1 MRKIFL
7 FFIVF
12 VGAFFS
18 ASCTPGEPKNESP
31 ETLKENA
38 AKKKEYLKKGK
49 EIAQASVKVLGGTLK
64 AAIAAE
70 GIEGAIR
77 TCNVHANPIVDS
89 LSKEYNAT
97 IKRTSLR
104 IRNQENKPTANEKH
118 ILKLYQRA
126 QEAGEDLMPIVILDS
141 NWVTFY
147 SPIITK
153 PLCLNC
159 HGEPELRLETIEL
172 LEKMYPG
179 DKAYSYK
186 LDEIR
191 GMWSIK
197 FKDN

>member
-1 MRKIFL
+1 MFRITTAFLISLIF
-7 FFIVF
+7 I
-12 VGAFFS
+12 GCGS
-18 ASCTPGEPKNESP
+18 QNGDQPSP
-31 ETLKENA
+31 EMAKVNKE
-38 AKKKEYLKKGK
+38 KKAEYTKKGK
-49 EIAQASVKVLGGTLK
+49 EIAQLSFKVLGGTLK
-64 AAIAAE
+64 AAIAKD
-70 GIEGAIR
+70 GIEGAIK
-77 TCNVHANPIVDS
+77 TCNLYANPIIDS

-104 IRNQENKPTANEKH
+104 IRNQSNKPTTNEKH

-126 QEAGEDLMPIVILDS
+126 HEAKEDLMPIVILDS

-159 HGEPELRLETIEL
+159 HGEPEQELKLSTIEL

-179 DKAYSYK
+179 DKAYGYK
-186 LDEIR
+186 EGEIR

-197 FKDN
+197 FKEN